1 MTTKLSDQELLEIIS
16 SGQDTPSYANNLSL
30 FISTF
35 GLEEGTLKI
44 PVKLIYRLYKLWST
58 DKMTED
64 AFYKEMSLLMPNK
77 AILPDGTHAYLL
89 NKTTLKINESV
100 YNLIKDKKINKERS
114 HYYKKHF
121 ESFLKY
127 ANVTKGSVWIP
138 ASSLRSLYL
147 SWVKD
152 KYKKNPI
159 GAAKFNGFCKLYF
172 DCRNTPLEIA
182 VNKKV
187 GDAQKEEDQT
197 GPNARKS

>member
-1 MTTKLSDQELLEIIS
+1 MSKLTDQELLEIL
-16 SGQDTPSYANNLSL
+16 QKFEEVPEPTQPENNLLL

-44 PVKLIYRLYKLWST
+44 PVKLIYMLYNQWSSV
-58 DKMTED
+58 KMTKD

-77 AILPDGTHAYLL
+77 TILEDGTHAYLL
-89 NKTTLKINESV
+89 NKSTIKISEEL
-100 YNLIKDKKINKERS
+100 YNLIKDKKIKKENS

-121 ESFLKY
+121 DSFLKY
-127 ANVTKGSVWIP
+127 ANITKGSVWIP

-159 GAAKFNGFCKLYF
+159 GAEKFNGFCKLYF

-182 VNKKV
+182 INKKV
-187 GDAQKEEDQT
+187 GDDKKEET
-197 GPNARKS
+197 LVERKT